1 MQQIRTKNGTMV
13 SILDVTAENY
23 LAPKGSEMSYH
34 CRIEQKKF
42 DSNTGKRLSTPRI
55 QMFGMKE
62 FENNLLHHLR
72 QQGYTVDILHNP
84 NEWIKANQDRI
95 AKEQAENEAR
105 RKTEAEKAAKERRE
119 AEMAAMQEEIMAKLR
134 AEGWA
139 PKSESKTSKKK

>member
-23 LAPKGSEMSYH
+23 LAPQGSEMSYH